1 MLFFEMTERDLFF
14 DVTESC
20 VTFII
25 ECYERDDGEA
35 EGIKEGLFELTEL
48 ILRYGILILD
58 MDSSDDAQLLAVID
72 SIRYLAASMMNEA
85 PDLRLSG
92 ADIEQFD
99 ISESRLSYFV
109 EQGFRICDIAAIFGC
124 SRKTIERKMTKYGI
138 SRFTPITNEHLDRLV
153 EDITTLFP
161 RCGEKTIAGRLLAR
175 GIRVTRQR
183 LRDSLLR
190 VDPTGLHARC
200 RNILHRRKY
209 QVASPNA
216 LWHLDGYHKLIR
228 WKLIVHGCIDGYS
241 RLIVYLKIAPNN
253 RSATVLKCFL
263 EGVREFGLPS
273 HVRMDRGGENVR
285 VAEYMLSHPDRGPG
299 RGSAITGCSI
309 HNQRIERLWRD
320 LFVGCI
326 SYFYNFF
333 YALEDIN
340 LLDPCK
346 LEDLYALHFVF
357 LPIIQAHLDM
367 FQQGWA
373 HHSLR
378 TENNKTPLQLWIMG
392 IHCISHSNEV
402 ITGLNVSV
410 IKHILASYI
419 LL

>member
-1 MLFFEMTERDLFF
+1 MSDRDTFL

-25 ECYERDDGEA
+25 EYYDQNEDDEDV
-35 EGIKEGLFELTEL
+35 KEGLFELMEL
-48 ILRYGILILD
+48 ILQYGVLIMD
-58 MDSSDDAQLLAVID
+58 MDRGDMELLAVID
-72 SIRYLAASMMNEA
+72 SIRHLAASMMNGLSM
-85 PDLRLSG
+85 PRLGTPYNSG
-92 ADIEQFD
+92 SDAGSELN
-99 ISESRLSYFV
+99 ISEDRLSYFV

-124 SRKTIERKMTKYGI
+124 SRKTIECRMTKYGI
-138 SRFTPITNEHLDRLV
+138 IRFTPITNEHLDGV
-153 EDITTLFP
+153 IQEITTLFP

-175 GIRVTRQR
+175 GIRITRQR
-183 LRDSLLR
+183 LRVSLLR
-190 VDPTGLHARC
+190 VDPTGIHARC

-241 RLIVYLKIAPNN
+241 RLIVYLKVASNN
-253 RSATVLKCFL
+253 RAATVLRCFL
-263 EGVREFGLPS
+263 EGVQEEYGLPS
-273 HVRMDRGGENVR
+273 RIRMDRGGENVE
-285 VAEYMLSHPDRGPG
+285 VAEYMLLHPDRGPG
-299 RGSAITGCSI
+299 RGSAITGSST

-340 LLDPCK
+340 LLDPCEP
-346 LEDLYALHFVF
+346 EDLYALHFVF
-357 LPIIQAHLDM
+357 LSIIQVHLDM

-378 TENNKTPLQLWIMG
+378 TENNKSPLQLWIIG
-392 IHCISHSNEV
+392 LHRIHQANEV
-402 ITGLNVSV
+402 INGLNVS
-410 IKHILASYI
+410 
-419 LL
+419 